1 MAHRTE
7 QTQGALTMATNATMR
22 AAVWT
27 APGRVD
33 VRDVPYPR
41 VPDGWLLLRV
51 EYGGICGTDLAI
63 VAGRHPRAAAPLV
76 LGHEIVGTVERTGPD
91 GPPAGTRAVVEPLIA
106 CGRCR
111 ACRHQ
116 AAHVCR
122 ELELF
127 GIDAAGGL
135 ADYLAVP
142 ADRAVPVRP
151 GVPVRRAAWAEPLAV
166 AVHSVAQAQMRG
178 GESVLVFGAGPIG
191 ILVAL
196 VAREAGAA
204 RTVIA
209 EPKASRRRTAAAC
222 GFETVPDGVDPAA
235 WFRSTNE
242 SEGADIVFDT
252 AGHPDVAGVL
262 PASARET
269 GTIVL
274 VAVYGDPVA
283 LDLRA
288 LCFGEQ
294 RLLGSRVYTRDD
306 LAKAVALLPDDPLG
320 LDRLP
325 VAVFPLD
332 EAAAAFHQARADD
345 APMKVLLDIATRS
358 AADEVADR
366 RLAGGEGAGPATG
379 EGAPEVD
386 LFGTPRGP
394 AIS

>member
-1 MAHRTE
+1 MVTKAVSR
-7 QTQGALTMATNATMR
+7 NATMR

-33 VRDVPYPR
+33 VRDVPYPH

-63 VAGRHPRAAAPLV
+63 VAGRHPRATAPLV
-76 LGHEIVGTVERTGPD
+76 IGHEIVGTVERTGPD

-111 ACRHQ
+111 ACRDQ

-127 GIDAAGGL
+127 GIDEAGGL
-135 ADYLAVP
+135 ADYMAVP
-142 ADRAVPVRP
+142 ADRVVPVRP

-166 AVHSVAQAQMRG
+166 AVHSVAQARMRG

-204 RTVIA
+204 RIVIA

-222 GFETVPDGVDPAA
+222 GFETVPDGVDPAT
-235 WFRSTNE
+235 WFRSTNA

-252 AGHPDVAGVL
+252 AGHPDVARVL

-274 VAVYGDPVA
+274 VAVYPDPVA

-288 LCFGEQ
+288 LCFGER

-306 LAKAVALLPDDPLG
+306 LTKAVALLPDDPLG

-332 EAAAAFHQARADD
+332 EAAAAFHAARAGD
-345 APMKVLLDIATRS
+345 APMKVLLDIAARS
-358 AADEVADR
+358 AVDAVADR
-366 RLAGGEGAGPATG
+366 RLAGGEVAGPATG

>member
-7 QTQGALTMATNATMR
+7 QTQGALIMATNATMR

-63 VAGRHPRAAAPLV
+63 VAGRHPRATAPLV

-196 VAREAGAA
+196 VARKVGAA
-204 RTVIA
+204 RIVVA

-222 GFETVPDGVDPAA
+222 GFETVPDGVDPAT

-242 SEGADIVFDT
+242 SEGADVVFDT
-252 AGHPDVAGVL
+252 AGHPNVAGVL

-274 VAVYGDPVA
+274 VAVYQDPVA

-288 LCFGEQ
+288 MCFGEQ
-294 RLLGSRVYTRDD
+294 RLLGARVYTRDD
-306 LAKAVALLPDDPLG
+306 FTEAVALLPDDPLG

-332 EAAAAFHQARADD
+332 EVAAAFDEARAGD
-345 APMKVLLDIATRS
+345 APMKVLIDIAEAS
-358 AADEVADR
+358 VLAA
-366 RLAGGEGAGPATG
+366 
-379 EGAPEVD
+379 
-386 LFGTPRGP
+386 GTQL
-394 AIS
+394 

>member
-1 MAHRTE
+1 
-7 QTQGALTMATNATMR
+7 MATSAVSRDATMR

-27 APGRVD
+27 GPGRVD

-51 EYGGICGTDLAI
+51 EYGGICGTDLSI
-63 VAGRHPRAAAPLV
+63 VAGKHPRAAAPLV
-76 LGHEIVGTVERTGPD
+76 LGHEIVGTVVRTGAD
-91 GPPAGTRAVVEPLIA
+91 GPPVGTRVVVEPLIS

-111 ACRHQ
+111 ACHHQ
-116 AAHVCR
+116 ASHVCR

-135 ADYLAVP
+135 ADRMAVP
-142 ADRAVPVRP
+142 ADRVVPVQP

-166 AVHSVAQAQMRG
+166 AVHAVARAQVRG

-196 VAREAGAA
+196 VARQAGAA
-204 RTVIA
+204 RTVVV
-209 EPKASRRRTAAAC
+209 EQKASRRKIAVDC
-222 GFETVPDGVDPAA
+222 GFETVPDGVDPATS
-235 WFRSTNE
+235 FRATNG
-242 SEGADIVFDT
+242 SEGADIVFDA
-252 AGHPDVAGVL
+252 AGHPDVAAVL

-274 VAVYGDPVA
+274 VALYGDPVA

-288 LCFGEQ
+288 VCFGEQ

-306 LAKAVALLPDDPLG
+306 LAEAVALLPDDPLG

-332 EAAAAFHQARADD
+332 DAAAAFREARADD
-345 APMKVLLDIATRS
+345 APMKVLLEIA
-358 AADEVADR
+358 E
-366 RLAGGEGAGPATG
+366 PATDT
-379 EGAPEVD
+379 EVFEFPPD
-386 LFGTPRGP
+386 TRAERVGYQV
-394 AIS
+394 